1 MTAPTTTIA
10 TLPTTGTYNLDARHA
25 DVGFRVRHLMVARV
39 RGSFSDV
46 EATLTLAEEPA
57 DSSVEVTVALASVD
71 TRDEQRDAH
80 LRSPDFFDV
89 ETYPT
94 MTFRSTAVHHLG
106 GDRWAVD
113 GDLSLHGVTAPV
125 TLVATFEGSVVDP
138 WGNER
143 IAFTA
148 TGEVDR
154 ETFGL
159 TWNTALETGGVVVG
173 RQVQLE
179 IEAEFVKS

>member
-1 MTAPTTTIA
+1 MTATTTTIA
-10 TLPTTGTYNLDARHA
+10 TLPTTGTYALDASHA
-25 DVGFRVRHLMVARV
+25 HVGFRVRHLMVAKV

-46 EATLTLAEEPA
+46 AATLTIAEEPA
-57 DSSVEVTVALASVD
+57 ESAVEVTVQLASID
-71 TRDEQRDAH
+71 TRDERRDAH

-89 ETYPT
+89 ERYPT
-94 MTFRSTAVHHLG
+94 MTFRSTAVRHLG
-106 GDRWAVD
+106 GERWEVD
-113 GDLSLHGVTAPV
+113 GDLSLHGVTAPI
-125 TLVATFEGSVVDP
+125 TLVATFEGGVADP

-143 IAFTA
+143 IGFTA

-159 TWNTALETGGVVVG
+159 TWNPALETGGVVVG

-179 IEAEFVKS
+179 IEAEFVKA